1 MQRGDL
7 LLLYTLAE
15 RLAQVQLKTRS
26 ETMTDVKAEAIVNIL
41 AITVAE
47 VKPETLSDN
56 LTFVKAGEL
65 DEIMEAKPKA

>member
-56 LTFVKAGEL
+56 LTYVKAGEL
-65 DEIMEAKPKA
+65 EGMRY

>member
-1 MQRGDL
+1 MQL
-7 LLLYTLAE
+7 
-15 RLAQVQLKTRS
+15 QTRS

-56 LTFVKAGEL
+56 LTFVKAAEL